1 MRQSPYRTMSRQT
14 LLQELQAVEH
24 YDLTVV
30 GGGATGLGV
39 ALHAALRGHREALL
53 EGHDFASGTSS
64 RSTKLLHGGVRYL
77 AQGNMGLV
85 REALRERS
93 VVMAMAP
100 HLAQPLAFVMPS
112 YNAWSTPLYA
122 LGLKLYDV
130 LAGTAGLGPTRWLN
144 RHATLAALPGLR
156 AAGLRNGVQYWDGQF
171 EDARLALALA
181 QTAAR
186 AGALLLNHTRV
197 TAVTPPDAQGLHTV
211 HACDAISGRT
221 LALRSRAVVNATG
234 VWVDQLRT
242 QSAPD
247 AQRLVSP
254 SQGVHVVVD
263 QRFMPTRQAL
273 LVPRT
278 RDGRVLF
285 AVPWLGA
292 LVLGTTDTPRTDLP
306 QDPEPFA
313 HEVDFILQEAAQV
326 LQQPITRQ
334 DVKSV
339 WVGLRPLVAQQAGQE
354 TKALSRE
361 HTLVREANGMIS
373 ITGGKWTTFRVMA
386 EDTLAA
392 CVAAGA
398 LPARAAPQS
407 LRAPLVGALPGAA
420 AVSLAQPPGPHLY
433 GTAQADVARL
443 AGADQPLGMGL
454 TEAMVRFAAR
464 EEWAITVEDVL
475 ARRWRALFLDAREAR
490 RMAAAVARILQA
502 ETGHDPQCAAFEA
515 LCERYTLA

>member
-1 MRQSPYRTMSRQT
+1 M
-14 LLQELQAVEH
+14 
-24 YDLTVV
+24 
-30 GGGATGLGV
+30 
-39 ALHAALRGHREALL
+39 
-53 EGHDFASGTSS
+53 
-64 RSTKLLHGGVRYL
+64 
-77 AQGNMGLV
+77 
-85 REALRERS
+85 
-93 VVMAMAP
+93 
-100 HLAQPLAFVMPS
+100 
-112 YNAWSTPLYA
+112 
-122 LGLKLYDV
+122 
-130 LAGTAGLGPTRWLN
+130 
-144 RHATLAALPGLR
+144 AALPGLR

-234 VWVDQLRT
+234 VWVDHLRT

-398 LPARAAPQS
+398 LPARAAPQR
-407 LRAPLVGALPGAA
+407 LRAWPNKSAEAA
-420 AVSLAQPPGPHLY
+420 WSQCRWESTTSRTWPTSTP
-433 GTAQADVARL
+433 
-443 AGADQPLGMGL
+443 
-454 TEAMVRFAAR
+454 
-464 EEWAITVEDVL
+464 
-475 ARRWRALFLDAREAR
+475 ARRKATSTRTVSRRPRFSASSSGGPVSTRMQSAPRRSSQAR
-490 RMAAAVARILQA
+490 
-502 ETGHDPQCAAFEA
+502 
-515 LCERYTLA
+515 